1 MRIIS
6 TERSQVLAARVAG
19 KLGASLVETKFTRFP
34 DGELYL
40 KCGELNDETLII
52 SSIVDNDMFVQTLL
66 AIDAA
71 DQSRNTLVI
80 PYLGYSRQDRR
91 FFPGE
96 PISARAIARAL
107 STGIERVF
115 VVNVHDPVDL
125 DFFSVP
131 AMDVT
136 IASAIGGYIGDLHLK
151 NPLVLAP
158 DEGAIA
164 FATDVAAIGG
174 WDCDHLEK
182 TRLSGEEVRIAPKS
196 IDAVGRDA
204 VIVDDII
211 STGGTLATAACMLR
225 EQGAASIHAACVH
238 GVLTSGAYTRLRAAG
253 VSSVVSS
260 DTYENASSFISA
272 ASAIATAIREDAHH

>member
-1 MRIIS
+1 
-6 TERSQVLAARVAG
+6 
-19 KLGASLVETKFTRFP
+19 LVETRFTRFP
-34 DGELYL
+34 DGEMYL
-40 KCGELNDETLII
+40 RCGDLDDETLIV

-71 DQSRNTLVI
+71 DRSRNTLVV

-107 STGIERVF
+107 SAGIERAF

-131 AMDVT
+131 AKDVS

-164 FATDVAAIGG
+164 FATDVAAVGG

-182 TRLSGEEVRIAPKS
+182 TRLSGEEVRIAPKT
-196 IDAVGRDA
+196 IDSAGRDV

-272 ASAIATAIREDAHH
+272 ANAIATAIKEDAHH

>member
-238 GVLTSGAYTRLRAAG
+238 GVLTSGTYTRLRAAG

>member
-6 TERSQVLAARVAG
+6 TERSQVLAARIAE
-19 KLGASLVETKFTRFP
+19 KLGIPLVETKFTRFP

-40 KCGELNDETLII
+40 RCGELDDETLIV
-52 SSIVDNDMFVQTLL
+52 SSVVDNDMFVQTLL

-71 DQSRNTLVI
+71 DQSRNTLVV
-80 PYLGYSRQDRR
+80 PYLGYSRQDKR

-96 PISARAIARAL
+96 PISARAVARAL
-107 STGIERVF
+107 STGIDRVF
-115 VVNVHDPVDL
+115 VVNIHDRGVL
-125 DFFSVP
+125 DHFGAP
-131 AMDVT
+131 AKDVT
-136 IASAIGGYIGDLHLK
+136 IAPAVGGYIGDLHLN

-158 DEGAIA
+158 DEGAIN
-164 FATDVAAIGG
+164 FAADVAAVGG

-182 TRLSGEEVRIAPKS
+182 TRLSGEEVRIAPKT
-196 IDAVGRDA
+196 IDAAGREV

-225 EQGAASIHAACVH
+225 EQGAASTHAACVH

-272 ASAIATAIREDAHH
+272 ANTIATAIREDAHR

>member
-6 TERSQVLAARVAG
+6 TERSQVLAARIAE
-19 KLGASLVETKFTRFP
+19 KLGVPLVETKFTRFP
-34 DGELYL
+34 DGEMYL
-40 KCGELNDETLII
+40 RCGELDGETLIV
-52 SSIVDNDMFVQTLL
+52 SSIVDNDMLVQTLL

-71 DQSRNTLVI
+71 DQSRTTLIV

-96 PISARAIARAL
+96 PISARAVARAL
-107 STGIERVF
+107 SAGIERAF
-115 VVNVHDPVDL
+115 VVNIHDPGVL

-131 AMDVT
+131 AENVT
-136 IASAIGGYIGDLHLK
+136 IASAVGGYIGDLNL
-151 NPLVLAP
+151 NDPLILAP
-158 DEGAIA
+158 DEGATA
-164 FATDVAAIGG
+164 FAANVAAVGE

-182 TRLSGEEVRIAPKS
+182 TRLSGE
-196 IDAVGRDA
+196 

-225 EQGAASIHAACVH
+225 EQGAVSIHAACVH
-238 GVLTSGAYTRLRAAG
+238 GVFTSGAYTRLRAAG
-253 VSSVVSS
+253 ISSVVSS

-272 ASAIATAIREDAHH
+272 ANAIATAIREDAHH

>member
-6 TERSQVLAARVAG
+6 TERSQVLAARIAG
-19 KLGASLVETKFTRFP
+19 KLGAPLVETKFTRFP

-40 KCGELNDETLII
+40 RCRELDDETLIV
-52 SSIVDNDMFVQTLL
+52 SSVVDNDMLVQTLL

-71 DQSRNTLVI
+71 DRSRTTLVV

-96 PISARAIARAL
+96 PISARAVARAL
-107 STGIERVF
+107 STGVERVYI
-115 VVNVHDPVDL
+115 VNIHDPGVL
-125 DFFSVP
+125 DHFSVP
-131 AMDVT
+131 ATDVT
-136 IASAIGGYIGDLHLK
+136 IAPAVGGYIGDLRLQ

-158 DEGAIA
+158 DEGAID
-164 FATDVAAIGG
+164 FAADVAAVGG

-182 TRLSGEEVRIAPKS
+182 TRLSGEEVRIAPKT
-196 IDAVGRDA
+196 IDAAGRDV

-253 VSSVVSS
+253 VSLVVSS

-272 ASAIATAIREDAHH
+272 ASAIATAIREDAHR

>member
-6 TERSQVLAARVAG
+6 TERSQVLAARVAE
-19 KLGASLVETKFTRFP
+19 KLATPLVETKFTRFP

-40 KCGELNDETLII
+40 RCGELDDETLIV
-52 SSIVDNDMFVQTLL
+52 SSVVDNDMLVQTLL

-71 DQSRNTLVI
+71 DRSRNTLVV
-80 PYLGYSRQDRR
+80 PYLGYARQDRR
-91 FFPGE
+91 FSPGE
-96 PISARAIARAL
+96 PISARAVARAL
-107 STGIERVF
+107 STGVERVY
-115 VVNVHDPVDL
+115 VVNIHDPCAL
-125 DFFSVP
+125 DHFSVP
-131 AMDVT
+131 AKNVT
-136 IASAIGGYIGDLHLK
+136 IAPAVAGYVGDLRLK
-151 NPLVLAP
+151 NPLILAP
-158 DEGAIA
+158 DEGAVG
-164 FATDVAAIGG
+164 FAADVAAVGG

-182 TRLSGEEVRIAPKS
+182 TRLSGEEVRIAPKTV
-196 IDAVGRDA
+196 DAADREV

-238 GVLTSGAYTRLRAAG
+238 GVLTNGAYTRLRAAG

-272 ASAIATAIREDAHH
+272 ASAIATAIREDAHR

>member
-6 TERSQVLAARVAG
+6 TERSQVLAARIAE
-19 KLGASLVETKFTRFP
+19 KLGIPVVETKFTRFP
-34 DGELYL
+34 DGEMYL
-40 KCGELNDETLII
+40 RCGELDDETLIV
-52 SSIVDNDMFVQTLL
+52 SSVVDNDMFVQTLL

-71 DQSRNTLVI
+71 DESRNTLVV
-80 PYLGYSRQDRR
+80 PYLGYSRQDKR

-96 PISARAIARAL
+96 PISARAVARAL
-107 STGIERVF
+107 SSGIDRVF
-115 VVNVHDPVDL
+115 VVNIHDRGVL
-125 DFFSVP
+125 DHFGAP
-131 AMDVT
+131 AEDVT
-136 IASAIGGYIGDLHLK
+136 IAPAVGGYIGDLHLK

-158 DEGAIA
+158 DEGAIN
-164 FATDVAAIGG
+164 FAADVAAVGG

-182 TRLSGEEVRIAPKS
+182 TRLSGEEVRIAPKT
-196 IDAVGRDA
+196 IDAAGRDV

-272 ASAIATAIREDAHH
+272 ANTIATAIREDAHR

>member
-6 TERSQVLAARVAG
+6 TERSQVLAARVAE
-19 KLGASLVETKFTRFP
+19 KLGIPLVETKFTRFP
-34 DGELYL
+34 DGEMYL
-40 KCGELNDETLII
+40 RCGELDDETLIV

-71 DQSRNTLVI
+71 DRSRNTLVV

-107 STGIERVF
+107 STGIERAF

-131 AMDVT
+131 ARNVT
-136 IASAIGGYIGDLHLK
+136 IAPAIGGYIGDLHLK

-164 FATDVAAIGG
+164 FATDVAAVGG

-182 TRLSGEEVRIAPKS
+182 TRLSGEDVRIAPKT
-196 IDAVGRDA
+196 INAAGRDT

-272 ASAIATAIREDAHH
+272 ASAIATAIRDDAHC

>member
-6 TERSQVLAARVAG
+6 TERSQVLAARIAE
-19 KLGASLVETKFTRFP
+19 KLGASLVETKFSRFP

-40 KCGELNDETLII
+40 KCGELDDETLIV

-71 DQSRNTLVI
+71 DQSRNTLVV

-91 FFPGE
+91 VNPGE
-96 PISARAIARAL
+96 PISARAVARAL
-107 STGIERVF
+107 STGIERVY
-115 VVNVHDPVDL
+115 VVNIHEPAIL
-125 DFFSVP
+125 DFFRVP
-131 AMDVT
+131 ARNIT
-136 IASAIGGYIGDLHLK
+136 IAPAVGGYVGDLHLK
-151 NPLVLAP
+151 NPLILAP
-158 DEGAIA
+158 DEGAID
-164 FATDVAAIGG
+164 FASDVAAVGG

-182 TRLSGEEVRIAPKS
+182 TRLSGSEVRIAPKS
-196 IDAVGRDA
+196 IDAAGRDA

-211 STGGTLATAACMLR
+211 STCGTLATAACMLR

-272 ASAIATAIREDAHH
+272 ANAIATAIRDDAHH

>member
-6 TERSQVLAARVAG
+6 TERSQVLAARIAG
-19 KLGASLVETKFTRFP
+19 KLGAPLVETKFTRFP

-40 KCGELNDETLII
+40 RCRELDDETLIV
-52 SSIVDNDMFVQTLL
+52 SSVVDNDMLVQTLL

-71 DQSRNTLVI
+71 DRSRTTLVV

-96 PISARAIARAL
+96 PISARAVARAL
-107 STGIERVF
+107 STGVERVYI
-115 VVNVHDPVDL
+115 VNIDDPGVL
-125 DFFSVP
+125 DHFSVP
-131 AMDVT
+131 ATDVT
-136 IASAIGGYIGDLHLK
+136 IAPAVGGYIGDLRLQ

-158 DEGAIA
+158 DEGAID
-164 FATDVAAIGG
+164 FAADVAAVGG

-182 TRLSGEEVRIAPKS
+182 TRLSGEEVRIAPKT
-196 IDAVGRDA
+196 IDAAGRDV

-272 ASAIATAIREDAHH
+272 ASAIATAIREDAHR